1 MASIYTSRQLLDP
14 NWIYRS
20 QEQSRQD
27 YRDRLESLGETAKW
41 FRDWR
46 NHKAEEEKTIRDQNT
61 RRALLGNYS
70 EQGPTEAAAANRF
83 IETGDPSGIMNLEN
97 MKAVNK
103 ARDEEKTARDLEER
117 DLKKRRY
124 ELAIRD
130 IESETDPS
138 KRIPKIKAAL
148 ELGIDAGVDVSPI
161 EDMLEQEQEA
171 KGKAEFI
178 VKEKAF
184 DEAKE
189 KKRTEIK
196 QRTKELIE
204 EYVSRLE
211 DISDKDE
218 YNQVL
223 GELKTMAEANGL
235 RSEIKWPEERKKS
248 RTVRTAKEED
258 EYKELSDLK
267 SDYDKGLRDQWTTVQ
282 QSRLDEL
289 SKMKPF
295 GGK

>member
-46 NHKAEEEKTIRDQNT
+46 NRKAEEEKTIRDQNT

-97 MKAVNK
+97 MKSVNK
-103 ARDEEKTARDLEER
+103 ARDEEKTARALEEA

-124 ELAIRD
+124 NLAVQD

-138 KRIPKIKAAL
+138 KRIPKIKTAI
-148 ELGIDAGVDVSPI
+148 ELGIDADVDVSELKEMLKNAQESKGQSESN
-161 EDMLEQEQEA
+161 EDKRERLLTDLKDQAAKLKNEA
-171 KGKAEFI
+171 STLN
-178 VKEKAF
+178 
-184 DEAKE
+184 
-189 KKRTEIK
+189 KRDPQAVADFNARRASLQATIDDNGMTKDISLPAEIK
-196 QRTKELIE
+196 YNPKPSRKE
-204 EYVSRLE
+204 VVDAMNSG
-211 DISDKDE
+211 KM
-218 YNQVL
+218 
-223 GELKTMAEANGL
+223 G
-235 RSEIKWPEERKKS
+235 RSEGLKLYP
-248 RTVRTAKEED
+248 
-258 EYKELSDLK
+258 DLK
-267 SDYDKGLRDQWTTVQ
+267 KNKKTRKW
-282 QSRLDEL
+282 E
-289 SKMKPF
+289 
-295 GGK
+295 